1 MNSQNLSI
9 EIVWKDE
16 HMIEVEICVS
26 NDSFSG
32 VSRFY
37 DSNVTYLELASELK
51 GYFSSGKLDVK
62 NSFNKSYELFSLSAR
77 CIDQLGHISI
87 DVLLQQSDYAES
99 KVINRVKLNANTD
112 LASIDRF
119 CEELEELGTKQSGLA
134 RLSFIAT

>member
-16 HMIEVEICVS
+16 HMIEVEVCVS

-37 DSNVTYLELASELK
+37 DSSATYSELASELK
-51 GYFSSGKLDVK
+51 AYFCSGKPDIK
-62 NSFNKSYELFSLSAR
+62 NTFHKGDELFSLSAHF
-77 CIDQLGHISI
+77 INDLGHISI
-87 DVLLQQSDYAES
+87 DVSLQQSDYENS
-99 KVINRVKLNANTD
+99 KVINCVKLNANTD

-119 CEELEELGTKQSGLA
+119 CEELEYLASQQSGIA